1 MPSIRVVDVIVVCTK
16 GGRTGTTESDGRG
29 VDACG
34 GSTSATG
41 STEGSLR
48 GGEKRADLLVE
59 EVLGGWI

>member
-48 GGEKRADLLVE
+48 GGEKRAYLPAEGALDGL
-59 EVLGGWI
+59 I